1 MASIRGLDDV
11 RDVGEPAV
19 RCGNVSCRAT
29 KRCGATQTYPT
40 DASTRRAAPQGARSR
55 PHACSNRRLRG
66 PDPRPPVPRA
76 GPRTCRG
83 RGVER
88 GGERGVSGD
97 HRSNRRRPGPRGPPA
112 AGGARA
118 LGPPARRPSR
128 AHAHLFSRQRGFER
142 LGYRW
147 DRADKWS
154 DASEMTTAA
163 ARDRSSDCANRGGGR
178 FAREPP
184 SMRTS
189 KVLRCGADRL
199 HVWGESP
206 WIAKTPT
213 AAARGSSEPRT
224 GGARRR
230 PLRGPAGPQEGRRRF
245 LRLPSD
251 AGGPP
256 GQPPRAPRRK

>member
-1 MASIRGLDDV
+1 MFGTSASQPFV
-11 RDVGEPAV
+11 AAT
-19 RCGNVSCRAT
+19 CRAARQNAVEPRRPT
-29 KRCGATQTYPT
+29 RWTPRRSGPRPRGRDRDRTRARIDVFAGPTRGRRFRARGRVLVAAEASSGAANEGPRGIIVRTGAGPG
-40 DASTRRAAPQGARSR
+40 RAA
-55 PHACSNRRLRG
+55 
-66 PDPRPPVPRA
+66 
-76 GPRTCRG
+76 
-83 RGVER
+83 
-88 GGERGVSGD
+88 
-97 HRSNRRRPGPRGPPA
+97 RRRPE
-112 AGGARA
+112 A
-118 LGPPARRPSR
+118 LALSGRRPGGR
-128 AHAHLFSRQRGFER
+128 LARTRTYFRGNGGQRGSGTGGTAR
-142 LGYRW
+142 TSGP
-147 DRADKWS
+147 

-178 FAREPP
+178 FAREPA

-199 HVWGESP
+199 HVWGESR